1 MRLIYA
7 SFLFRTAGILFSLGI
22 ALVSNYANGQLL
34 GPELIVN
41 GSFGTVAA
49 DGINSEGDGTLLFGI
64 NAYQPN
70 TCVNPGVTVGKPLPA
85 GQTTYRWDFGGEDA
99 TISAACSPPTNDS
112 YVNDGGYALVT
123 ATTGMF
129 NLPNSPDL
137 WVDIQDNGPEA
148 DGYFLLVNAGAPTD
162 PGAELGIFYKR
173 DVTLAPGQTYRMSAD
188 LTDLII
194 SSAGDFSPAKV
205 GFVTAPTGTSDADLS
220 TIASFYNTGDMG
232 LNTWNTYQAN
242 FTPGCTT
249 SALTIAFRDEQRVSN
264 GGDLG
269 ADNLSV
275 RAYSPQIDATIST
288 SGTDCEAVFDLT
300 GDFPVGQYN
309 YLWQRE
315 TAISGVWAN
324 MGTSVN
330 YSATQPGTYRLRLT
344 TATTTACPMYSN
356 IVIVENTGEG
366 CLSLPVTLSSFNV
379 KKEGLLAT
387 LNWSTTEES
396 NSDRFEIER
405 SNDAKSWLYVGQKA
419 AIGESKV
426 KVNYSFTDNTP
437 LSGVT
442 YYRLKMVDIDGST
455 TYSRRVSISANA
467 LTSAYPNPASGNIFL
482 PEFEKIK
489 SASLVSTS
497 GKTILKASSINAQGL
512 NVRQLK
518 GGIYILKVEKKDGS
532 VSTEKIVLE

>member
-1 MRLIYA
+1 MRSIYA
-7 SFLFRTAGILFSLGI
+7 SFIFRTVRILFSLGI
-22 ALVSNYANGQLL
+22 TLATNYAVGQQL

-49 DGINSEGDGTLLFGI
+49 NGINSASDGALLSGL
-64 NAYQPN
+64 NDYQPN
-70 TCVNPGVTVGKPLPA
+70 TCVNPGVVIGKPLPA
-85 GQTTYRWDFGGEDA
+85 GQTTYRWDFGGEGA

-162 PGAELGIFYKR
+162 PGAELGIFYKGN
-173 DVTLAPGQTYRMSAD
+173 VAFTPGQTYRMSAD

-205 GFVTAPTGTSDADLS
+205 GFVAAPIGTSDADLS
-220 TIASFYNTGDMG
+220 TMASFYNTGDMG
-232 LNTWNTYQAN
+232 FNTWNTYQAN
-242 FTPGCTT
+242 FTPGCSTT
-249 SALTIAFRDEQRVSN
+249 GLIIAFRDEQRVNS

-269 ADNLSV
+269 VDNLSM

-309 YLWQRE
+309 YQWQRE
-315 TAISGVWAN
+315 TVISGVWAN
-324 MGTSVN
+324 MGTGVA
-330 YSATQPGTYRLRLT
+330 YSTTQPGTYRLRLT
-344 TATTTACPMYSN
+344 TATTAACPMYSN
-356 IVIVENTGEG
+356 SVIVENTGEG
-366 CLSLPVTLSSFNV
+366 CLSLPVTLSSLTV

-387 LNWSTTEES
+387 LNWTTTEES
-396 NSDRFEIER
+396 NADRFEIER
-405 SNDAKSWLYVGQKA
+405 SNDAKSWLYIGQKA
-419 AIGESKV
+419 ASGDSKV

-442 YYRLKMVDIDGST
+442 YYRLKMVDIDGSIA
-455 TYSRRVSISANA
+455 YSRRVSISANA

-489 SASLVSTS
+489 SASIVNTS
-497 GKTILKASSINAQGL
+497 GKTILKAASVNAQGL
-512 NVRQLK
+512 NIKQLK
-518 GGIYILKVEKKDGS
+518 AGAYILKVERKDGS